1 MSSTNSTALYKF
13 TQTQTLLTGN
23 LTFLFYTIFTVLL
36 SVAYVFLK
44 SKTLKNTENL
54 TNSFNAGG
62 SMSISMLAN
71 TIVSQWTW
79 AASLLQS
86 STVGTEVI

>member
-1 MSSTNSTALYKF
+1 MIFTNTTPLYVF
-13 TQTQTLLTGN
+13 TQTQTLLSAN
-23 LTFLFYTIFTVLL
+23 LTFLIYTIFTVLL
-36 SVAYVFLK
+36 SVAYVI
-44 SKTLKNTENL
+44 SNRKTLKNKENL

-86 STVGTEVI
+86 STVGAQVI

>member
-1 MSSTNSTALYKF
+1 MSSTNTTALYKF
-13 TQTQTLLTGN
+13 TQTQTLLSAN
-23 LTFLFYTIFTVLL
+23 LTFLFYTIFTVVL
-36 SVAYVFLK
+36 SVAFVFFK
-44 SKTLKNTENL
+44 RKASKNTENL

-86 STVGTEVI
+86 TTVGTQVI